1 MLGALETETI
11 GNSRAPLHHA
21 KPLAPSSS
29 HSRDSLTTTVI
40 QSPYLTASVWLAGR
54 RLLTGLGLESTW
66 PPAMLFDDLIDL
78 THDANRLAEADDDLL
93 VVGDV
98 VFRERAG
105 SVNLRADLAQ

>member
-1 MLGALETETI
+1 
-11 GNSRAPLHHA
+11 
-21 KPLAPSSS
+21 
-29 HSRDSLTTTVI
+29 
-40 QSPYLTASVWLAGR
+40 
-54 RLLTGLGLESTW
+54 
-66 PPAMLFDDLIDL
+66 MLFDDLIDL